1 MIAAAAAAPTATNG
15 LSFNWFDIVAVV
27 VLGFGLF
34 RGRRNGMSKELLPVL
49 QWLVIVSV
57 SGLVY
62 PKLAAVLA
70 RLVPDKFWTCFLSY
84 MALAAVVFIVF
95 TILKQQIAEKVVA
108 GDFFKGG
115 EYYLGMMAG
124 MVRYACVLVFV
135 LALLNAPV
143 FTAAEISAVVARDQ
157 QNFGG
162 GANSG
167 FSGSYFPHLFQI
179 QAAVFKDS
187 FLGPRIKANAG
198 MLLINT
204 GQSGADAGKPGQNA
218 PGPPK
223 KQPVIKI
230 GN

>member
-1 MIAAAAAAPTATNG
+1 MIAAAAASTATHG
-15 LSFNWFDIVAVV
+15 LPFNWFDIAAVV

-34 RGRRNGMSKELLPVL
+34 RGRRNGMSKELLPLV

-62 PKLAAVLA
+62 PKLAGVLA
-70 RLVPDKFWTCFLSY
+70 GFVPDKFWTCLLSY
-84 MALAAVVFIVF
+84 LALALVVFIVF

-108 GDFFKGG
+108 RDFFKGG

-124 MVRYACVLVFV
+124 LVRYACVMIFV

-143 FTAAEISAVVARDQ
+143 FTAAEISAQLARDQ
-157 QNFGG
+157 NNFGG

-167 FSGSYFPHLFQI
+167 FAGNYFPHVFQV

-187 FLGPRIKANAG
+187 FLGPRIKDNLG
-198 MLLINT
+198 ILLINT
-204 GQSGADAGKPGQNA
+204 GQSGADAAKPGQNA
-218 PGPPK
+218 PAPPK
-223 KQPVIKI
+223 KKPVIKI